1 MSATTAAPATAIR
14 RVALPVTEPAYED
27 RPDDPPR
34 PPHPGPHGGVRTQGT
49 QGSLALSYL
58 LPSGVPAVPEV
69 ATSLRLV
76 DLPRGGDTGPRPGST
91 EPAIGAARRP
101 PTGAARLPDPHRW
114 SARLAQGIV
123 EVLHGHRPPQQLVRW
138 TDESVYAVLARHL
151 AARRPSTGSS
161 RPLVR
166 SIRVCEPRDGV
177 VEVSVVVHAGHRYR
191 ALAMRLEGLDG
202 RWCCTVLDIL

>member
-1 MSATTAAPATAIR
+1 M
-14 RVALPVTEPAYED
+14 ALPLTEPAYED
-27 RPDDPPR
+27 RPDDPQRPR
-34 PPHPGPHGGVRTQGT
+34 AGLHRGVRNRET

-69 ATSLRLV
+69 ARSLRLV
-76 DLPRGGDTGPRPGST
+76 DLPRGGEAGS
-91 EPAIGAARRP
+91 EPRRP
-101 PTGAARLPDPHRW
+101 PTGSARLPEPHRW
-114 SARLAQGIV
+114 SARLAQGVV
-123 EVLHGHRPPQQLVRW
+123 EVLHGHRPLQQLVRW
-138 TDESVYAVLARHL
+138 TDESVYAMLARRL
-151 AARRPSTGSS
+151 AARRPSTGS

-177 VEVSVVVHAGHRYR
+177 VEVSVVVEAGHRCR

>member
-14 RVALPVTEPAYED
+14 RVALPLTEPAYEEM
-27 RPDDPPR
+27 PDDPQRPPR
-34 PPHPGPHGGVRTQGT
+34 PGLHRGVRSQGT

-58 LPSGVPAVPEV
+58 LPSGVPAIPEV

-76 DLPRGGDTGPRPGST
+76 DLSRGGNAGSGADST
-91 EPAIGAARRP
+91 EPALAAGARRP
-101 PTGAARLPDPHRW
+101 PTGSARLPDPHRW

-123 EVLHGHRPPQQLVRW
+123 EVLHGHRPLQQLVRW
-138 TDESVYAVLARHL
+138 TDESVYAMLARRL
-151 AARRPSTGSS
+151 AARGPSTGS

-166 SIRVCEPRDGV
+166 SIRVCEPRVGV
-177 VEVSVVVHAGHRYR
+177 VEVSVVVEAGHRCR

-202 RWCCTVLDIL
+202 RWCCTALEIV

>member
-1 MSATTAAPATAIR
+1 MSATTAAPDTAIR
-14 RVALPVTEPAYED
+14 RVALPPTEPGYED
-27 RPDDPPR
+27 LPDNPQR
-34 PPHPGPHGGVRTQGT
+34 RGRHRGVRSQGT

-76 DLPRGGDTGPRPGST
+76 DLPRGGDAGP
-91 EPAIGAARRP
+91 EPRRP
-101 PTGAARLPDPHRW
+101 PTGSSRLPDPHRW

-123 EVLHGHRPPQQLVRW
+123 EVLHGHRPLQQLVRW
-138 TDESVYAVLARHL
+138 TDESVYAMLARRL
-151 AARRPSTGSS
+151 VARRPSTGS

-177 VEVSVVVHAGHRYR
+177 VEVSVVVEAGHRGR

>member
-1 MSATTAAPATAIR
+1 MSATTAAPDTAIR
-14 RVALPVTEPAYED
+14 RVALPPTEPGYED
-27 RPDDPPR
+27 LPDNPQR
-34 PPHPGPHGGVRTQGT
+34 RGRHRGVRSQGT

-91 EPAIGAARRP
+91 EPAIGAGRRP

>member
-14 RVALPVTEPAYED
+14 RVALPVTEPAYDD

-34 PPHPGPHGGVRTQGT
+34 PPRPGPHGGRT

-91 EPAIGAARRP
+91 EPAIGGGAPPPPRP
-101 PTGAARLPDPHRW
+101 APLP
-114 SARLAQGIV
+114 
-123 EVLHGHRPPQQLVRW
+123 
-138 TDESVYAVLARHL
+138 
-151 AARRPSTGSS
+151 
-161 RPLVR
+161 
-166 SIRVCEPRDGV
+166 
-177 VEVSVVVHAGHRYR
+177 
-191 ALAMRLEGLDG
+191 
-202 RWCCTVLDIL
+202 

>member
-14 RVALPVTEPAYED
+14 RLALPLTEPAYEEM
-27 RPDDPPR
+27 PDNPQRPPR
-34 PPHPGPHGGVRTQGT
+34 PGLHGRVRSQGT

-76 DLPRGGDTGPRPGST
+76 DLPRGGDAGP
-91 EPAIGAARRP
+91 EPRRP
-101 PTGAARLPDPHRW
+101 PTGSARLPDPHRW

-123 EVLHGHRPPQQLVRW
+123 EVLHGHRPLQQLVRW
-138 TDESVYAVLARHL
+138 TDESVYAMLARRL
-151 AARRPSTGSS
+151 AARRPRTGS

-177 VEVSVVVHAGHRYR
+177 VEVSVVVEAGHRCR